1 VITTRLGEQP
11 ILVTQVVRA
20 SDRLPAMNYRVHYRL
35 VDGPD
40 ALFAINRL
48 TDSEVAAINGSAR
61 VALYEPQPRPGR
73 NQVLVE
79 LIRTNS
85 TTADARP
92 EVIARSQTTV
102 VWEAPEATLTM
113 AAPPSAVAGEEV
125 PINLTINNSGRIA
138 TSTVAV
144 RMPAP
149 EGSLFLR
156 SDPPAQDDGG
166 QLRWNLPS
174 IPGGSSTTIRAVF
187 KAPSPAVVQFA
198 ASAQGE
204 DGLFVQKRATTRVAV
219 AELLVNLQAPPSAA
233 PNDTVTYEAT
243 VTNGGSGP
251 VRNVVLRV
259 LYDEGLEHASQA
271 HPLELPIG
279 PLDPGKSRT
288 LPIAFVPR
296 ENGTF
301 RVRATASAEGNLHG
315 EALHTIAIAGK
326 LLAVNVSGPATR
338 YVDRS
343 GTWDVRVGN
352 PGTVPLTNVIL
363 RLQLPPEIQ
372 CRSASD
378 KGQYSAQ
385 QAVWTVGT
393 LLPNEQKTYQVTAA
407 AMTLTPKAEVTA
419 TATADGVP
427 EQSSIAPLEVLG
439 SPAVRVEIASPTAT
453 APLKNKIVYRVV
465 VRNDG
470 SLAARN
476 VQVTGEMTP
485 NVLRPRAATGP
496 TIGRVAGD
504 RVTFDALD
512 RLEAKQ
518 SATFLIEVET
528 GQLGDGRIKISVKTD
543 AAAQPVQIEEA
554 TQIIPAPPE
563 KVQGNQGNQGNKISR
578 PQ

>member
-1 VITTRLGEQP
+1 
-11 ILVTQVVRA
+11 
-20 SDRLPAMNYRVHYRL
+20 
-35 VDGPD
+35 
-40 ALFAINRL
+40 
-48 TDSEVAAINGSAR
+48 
-61 VALYEPQPRPGR
+61 
-73 NQVLVE
+73 
-79 LIRTNS
+79 
-85 TTADARP
+85 
-92 EVIARSQTTV
+92 
-102 VWEAPEATLTM
+102 
-113 AAPPSAVAGEEV
+113 
-125 PINLTINNSGRIA
+125 
-138 TSTVAV
+138 
-144 RMPAP
+144 
-149 EGSLFLR
+149 
-156 SDPPAQDDGG
+156 
-166 QLRWNLPS
+166 
-174 IPGGSSTTIRAVF
+174 
-187 KAPSPAVVQFA
+187 
-198 ASAQGE
+198 
-204 DGLFVQKRATTRVAV
+204 
-219 AELLVNLQAPPSAA
+219 
-233 PNDTVTYEAT
+233 
-243 VTNGGSGP
+243 
-251 VRNVVLRV
+251 V

-326 LLAVNVSGPATR
+326 LLAVNVSGPSTR

-352 PGTVPLTNVIL
+352 PGTVPLTNVVL